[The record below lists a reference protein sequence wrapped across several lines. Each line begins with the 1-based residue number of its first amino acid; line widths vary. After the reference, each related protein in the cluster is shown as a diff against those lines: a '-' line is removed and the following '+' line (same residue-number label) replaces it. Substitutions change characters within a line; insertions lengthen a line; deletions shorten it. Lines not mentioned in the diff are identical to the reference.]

1 MTLEE
6 LKQIIKNHEHEKV
19 ELKEWKTSIPFDG
32 KNKFENRRC
41 LLGYSV
47 ALGNEGGGKLI
58 IGVNDKEEV
67 VGTNATFPKDIKKKV
82 YDATEQRIEIKE
94 IFENDKKIIVVSI
107 PSRSI
112 GKLLKFAGV
121 PLMRIGESL
130 EAMSDNIQRQ
140 ILFEGQND
148 FSARICEES
157 SIEAIDPEA
166 LSELKA
172 FYKKKHPNNKE
183 LSVLSDEQF
192 LSDVS
197 LMEEG
202 RLNYAGVILL
212 AKKNF
217 LDKRLSNAEISFEYR
232 NTNTNLQ
239 FNERIDYREPFILSI
254 SKIWERILSRQQT
267 YSFIDGLFRRDIL
280 AFNEEVFREA
290 LFNAVCHR
298 DYTQPGSIII
308 KQSPE
313 EVEISNPGGFP
324 NGVNA
329 ENIISVPSTPRNR
342 LLTEIFQKIFSG
354 VERSGQGADKIFR
367 FTIEEGKG
375 LPDYSKS
382 DNFHVILKIPAALK
396 DGKFIQYLEKVINE
410 KQVPFSLDDLLL
422 LEKIRE
428 GRLEGVTLK
437 TAGHLLERGLIEL
450 HGKTRS
456 AKYILAR
463 RYYKE
468 TRKLGERTKRIGLSR
483 DRCKELILEHIRKNK
498 KGTMAEFIQIFPELK
513 RSDISNLLQELKQT
527 GKIEKGGG
535 VTVGAYWVL
544 VI

>member
-19 ELKEWKTSIPFDG
+19 ELKEWKKSIPFEG
-32 KNKFENRRC
+32 KNQFKDRRC
-41 LLGYSV
+41 LLGYCV

-58 IGVNDKEEV
+58 IGVNNKGQII
-67 VGTNATFPKDIKKKV
+67 GTSASLPNNAKKKIYDSTGQKIRIQEV
-82 YDATEQRIEIKE
+82 Y
-94 IFENDKKIIVVSI
+94 ENEKRIIVIDI
-107 PSRSI
+107 PARPI
-112 GKLLKFAGV
+112 GTLLKFAGT
-121 PLMRIGESL
+121 PLMRVGESL
-130 EAMSDNIQRQ
+130 EVMSDDIQRQ

-166 LSELKA
+166 LSELKS
-172 FYKKKHPNNKE
+172 FYKKKHPNNNE
-183 LSVLSDEQF
+183 VSVLSDEQF

-212 AKKNF
+212 AKKSF
-217 LDKRLSNAEISFEYR
+217 LDKRLSNVEISFEYR
-232 NTNTNLQ
+232 NANTNLQ

-254 SKIWERILSRQQT
+254 SKIWEKILSRQQT

-298 DYTQPGSIII
+298 DYTQPGSIFI

-382 DNFHVILKIPAALK
+382 DSFHVILKIPAALK

-410 KQVPFSLDDLLL
+410 KQIPFSLDDLLL

-437 TAGHLLERGLIEL
+437 TAGHLLEKGIIEL
-450 HGKTRS
+450 HGKTRG

-468 TRKLGERTKRIGLSR
+468 TRKLGERTRRIGLSR
-483 DRCKELILEHIRKNK
+483 DKFKELILEHIRKNE
-498 KGTMAEFIQIFPELK
+498 KGSMSEFVQIFPELK
-513 RSDISNLLQELKQT
+513 KSDISNLLRELKQK

-535 VTVGAYWVL
+535 VTIGAYWVL
-544 VI
+544 VM